1 MIYATDF
8 TYNGISLS
16 SISPDLVIASL
27 SDESSYDGTIISRTA
42 NRSAITYDEPFTH
55 DYGVVD
61 NDVFK
66 FKITVIHTGE
76 DGVKQ
81 PLAKRI
87 IDWTMSPTTPRWM
100 QITRYGCIDTEQVYD
115 DVCYIGRF
123 VSASYETLGGEGR
136 KIGMSLMFECSSPYA
151 YTPEFTFETVNGA
164 VNIRNYG
171 THVGKVITPTIILHP
186 SVAGDLT
193 VQNTADTSQGALSIH
208 ADGTSPIKIE
218 NFNTYIYNDVSDAW
232 DLLPFNNHVLNYNWP
247 VIIDGDNHFV
257 VTGGTAEV
265 ITRFYA
271 AYGV

>member
-66 FKITVIHTGE
+66 FKITLIHNG
-76 DGVKQ
+76 DGNIGKA
-81 PLAKRI
+81 LAKKL
-87 IDWTMSPTTPRWM
+87 IDWTMSPTRPRWL
-100 QITRYGCIDTEQVYD
+100 QFSRGGCIEIDQMYED
-115 DVCYIGRF
+115 ICYIGRF
-123 VSASYETLGGEGR
+123 VSASYESIGDGN
-136 KIGMSLMFECSSPYA
+136 KVGMSLSFECSSPYP
-151 YTPEFTFETVNGA
+151 YTPEFTFESTNGN
-164 VNIRNYG
+164 VTINNYG

-186 SVAGDLT
+186 SDAGT
-193 VQNTADTSQGALSIH
+193 VTIQNISDASQDALSIH
-208 ADGTSPIKIE
+208 ADGTSPIKVE
-218 NFNTYIYNDVSDAW
+218 NFNTYVYTSGKW
-232 DLLPFNNHVLNYNWP
+232 TLLPFDGHLDNYNWP
-247 VIIDGDNHFV
+247 VILDGLNEFV
-257 VTGGTAEV
+257 VTGGTAEIV
-265 ITRFYA
+265 TRFYA